1 MATNNIFDIK
11 INEEYVSLVPPLS
24 TSEYHSLKEDINKN
38 GVQIP
43 IVTNQHG
50 DILDGHHRY
59 KIWVVDLGRPVKEM
73 PKPTVLNFNNK
84 LHEKIFVINV
94 NLKRRHLNDF
104 QQIELALKT
113 KLLLEEIAKFNSKAN
128 LKQNKTVDSPSE
140 KNFPVGRVNEEIGKH
155 AGGKSYKTV
164 GKVETIL
171 KQAPQE
177 LIDKARHGQ
186 ITINLAHQMVKR
198 SKDHQNTPELPQG
211 QFDIILAD
219 PPWTY
224 EFPHRGNPQDHYQT
238 MSLDDIKALQVPSA
252 DNAILFLW
260 TTIAKLVESL
270 EVMKNWGFTYRS
282 HIVWAKDKIG
292 LGYYVRGQHEL
303 LLIGKKGNETPTPA
317 EANRPRSIFQ
327 APRGRHSEKPELVY
341 DIVEKMYPNRKYLEL
356 FARNKRPG
364 WTAWGNEVIGAATRK
379 GLGDMI

>member
-1 MATNNIFDIK
+1 
-11 INEEYVSLVPPLS
+11 LS
-24 TSEYHSLKEDINKN
+24 ASEYQSLKEDINQN
-38 GVQIP
+38 GIQIP
-43 IVTNQHG
+43 VVTNQHG

-73 PKPTVLNFNNK
+73 PKPTVLTFNNK

-104 QQIELALKT
+104 QQIELALKA
-113 KLLLEEIAKFNSKAN
+113 KPLLQEIAKLNSQAN
-128 LKQNKTVDSPSE
+128 LKQNKTAAKIEIEIDSPSE

-155 AGGKSYKTV
+155 AGAGKGKSYKTV

-186 ITINLAHQMVKR
+186 ISINLAHQMVKR
-198 SKDHQNTPELPQG
+198 SNDHKNTPELPKE

-224 EFPHRGNPQDHYQT
+224 ELLQRGNPQDHYQT
-238 MSLDDIKALQVPSA
+238 MPLDQIKSLQVPSA

-260 TTIAKLVESL
+260 TTVAKLKESL
-270 EVMKNWGFTYRS
+270 EVMDSWGFTYRS
-282 HIVWAKDKIG
+282 CAVWIKEGNIG
-292 LGYYVRGQHEL
+292 LGYYFRARHEL
-303 LLIGKKGNETPTPA
+303 LLLGKKGNDMPTPI
-317 EANRPRSIFQ
+317 EANRPDSVIC
-327 APRGRHSEKPELVY
+327 APRTRHSEKPELVY
-341 DIVEKMYPNRKYLEL
+341 DIIEKMYPNRKYLEL
-356 FARNKRPG
+356 FARKERPG
-364 WTAWGNEVIGAATRK
+364 WTAWGNEVVGAPQVKDWET
-379 GLGDMI
+379 